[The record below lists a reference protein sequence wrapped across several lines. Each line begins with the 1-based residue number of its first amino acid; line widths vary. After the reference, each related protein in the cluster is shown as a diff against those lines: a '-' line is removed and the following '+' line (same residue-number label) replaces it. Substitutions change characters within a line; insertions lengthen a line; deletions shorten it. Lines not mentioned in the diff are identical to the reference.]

1 MTHAPALGVYEFERG
16 VIDRRETRLVVQDI
30 ALEIVDDLDAAE
42 RDWCAFQQIAD
53 GTVFQRFE
61 WLSTWQRHVG
71 MRRGVRPAIVFGRER
86 DGTPLFMLPLAIQS
100 SGFVRELVWLG
111 MDLCDYT
118 GPLLAPEFTDRVDRA
133 RFAAVWRPLL
143 ERLAARTPFDMVRLE
158 KMPER
163 IGPQP
168 NPMLV
173 LATRR
178 NASGAWLTPL
188 APSWEEFY
196 AAKRSGQT
204 RRRDRSKRKHL
215 DAHGDVRFVEPQT
228 PDERL
233 DTLDM
238 LMRQKAVSFAR
249 MGVANLFEIPGYADF
264 FRAVSAEPIV
274 HVSRL
279 DVGGHPGAI
288 NLGLTMRGRYYHLL
302 ASYTEDAEIA
312 RLGPG
317 AAHLQ
322 EIVANAIRHGCT
334 VFDFTIGDEPYKR
347 DWCEERQTLHDHLSA
362 RTLAGHA
369 AVALH
374 AGKLRLKRTI
384 KENPRLWDAFTRTRA
399 ALARVGRNGSA

>member
-1 MTHAPALGVYEFERG
+1 
-16 VIDRRETRLVVQDI
+16 
-30 ALEIVDDLDAAE
+30 
-42 RDWCAFQQIAD
+42 
-53 GTVFQRFE
+53 
-61 WLSTWQRHVG
+61 
-71 MRRGVRPAIVFGRER
+71 
-86 DGTPLFMLPLAIQS
+86 
-100 SGFVRELVWLG
+100 
-111 MDLCDYT
+111 
-118 GPLLAPEFTDRVDRA
+118 
-133 RFAAVWRPLL
+133 
-143 ERLAARTPFDMVRLE
+143 
-158 KMPER
+158 
-163 IGPQP
+163 
-168 NPMLV
+168 
-173 LATRR
+173 
-178 NASGAWLTPL
+178 
-188 APSWEEFY
+188 
-196 AAKRSGQT
+196 
-204 RRRDRSKRKHL
+204 
-215 DAHGDVRFVEPQT
+215 
-228 PDERL
+228 
-233 DTLDM
+233 M

>member
-1 MTHAPALGVYEFERG
+1 
-16 VIDRRETRLVVQDI
+16 
-30 ALEIVDDLDAAE
+30 
-42 RDWCAFQQIAD
+42 
-53 GTVFQRFE
+53 
-61 WLSTWQRHVG
+61 LSAWQRHVG
-71 MRRGVRPAIVFGRER
+71 ARRGVRPAIVFGRER
-86 DGTPLFMLPLAIQS
+86 DGAVLFMLPLAIQP

-118 GPLLAPEFTDRVDRA
+118 GPLLAPDFTERVDRA
-133 RFAAVWRPLL
+133 CFSAAWNALA
-143 ERLAARTPFDMVRLE
+143 ERLAAVTRFDMIRLE

-163 IGPQP
+163 VGPQR
-168 NPMLV
+168 NPMLA

-178 NASGAWLTPL
+178 NANGAWLTPL
-188 APSWEEFY
+188 GSSWEEFY

-238 LMRQKAVSFAR
+238 LMRQKSSSFAR

-264 FRAVSAEPIV
+264 YRAVSGEPIA
-274 HVSRL
+274 HMSRL
-279 DVGGHPGAI
+279 DVGAHPGAI